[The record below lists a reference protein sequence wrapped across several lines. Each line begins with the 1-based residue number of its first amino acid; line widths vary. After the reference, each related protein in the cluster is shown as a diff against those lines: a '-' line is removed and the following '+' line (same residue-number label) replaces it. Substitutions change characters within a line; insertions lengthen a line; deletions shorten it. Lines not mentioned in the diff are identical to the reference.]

1 MGLPDSIYHCTNKKV
16 KLGRITNPGVTSS
29 LDDAQT
35 CHHVPCTLLCP
46 IVAIDYSLVTHHF
59 LPMICQILR
68 PVLAFFESNFL
79 THSQHQSHT
88 RWVLFPTEFSEYLIA
103 GKWFG
108 QAVDADIMEIE
119 DVKFDMFSETTGG
132 KVVVG
137 EDIWPGESFR
147 QSIQD
152 WSTHASFTHLLIF
165 FPAFCSADKVDMPPI
180 GSGNAGVSTKTTS
193 RESSNVHRTY
203 ASSVV
208 QGDNKALTPSFSSAA
223 MFINLS
229 PMWECHLWFHNLHSL
244 SSSLLQLVQ

>member
-16 KLGRITNPGVTSS
+16 KPGRSTNPGVTSS

-35 CHHVPCTLLCP
+35 RHHVPCTLLCP
-46 IVAIDYSLVTHHF
+46 IVAIDYSLVTHHS
-59 LPMICQILR
+59 LPMICEILR
-68 PVLAFFESNFL
+68 PVLAFFGSYIL
-79 THSQHQSHT
+79 THSQHEGHT
-88 RWVLFPTEFSEYLIA
+88 RWILCPAEFSEYFIM

-108 QAVDADIMEIE
+108 PAVDADIMEIE
-119 DVKFDMFSETTGG
+119 DVNFDMFSETTVG

-137 EDIWPGESFR
+137 EDIWPSESFR

-165 FPAFCSADKVDMPPI
+165 FPAFCSADKVDMPPL

-208 QGDNKALTPSFSSAA
+208 QGANEQLTSSFWSAA

-229 PMWECHLWFHNLHSL
+229 PMWEWHL
-244 SSSLLQLVQ
+244 